1 MNMSRVVTLWPSI
14 KYVSFL
20 DDLFLSLVIPKVG
33 VGGYGTIGLGPA
45 GMTNGMRPVMGHNS
59 IMNGRGGMASLA
71 RDQVM
76 NHQQDLSSQLLS
88 GLGGV
93 NGFSNLQFDWKP
105 SP

>member
-1 MNMSRVVTLWPSI
+1 MAVNSNSG
-14 KYVSFL
+14 
-20 DDLFLSLVIPKVG
+20 VG